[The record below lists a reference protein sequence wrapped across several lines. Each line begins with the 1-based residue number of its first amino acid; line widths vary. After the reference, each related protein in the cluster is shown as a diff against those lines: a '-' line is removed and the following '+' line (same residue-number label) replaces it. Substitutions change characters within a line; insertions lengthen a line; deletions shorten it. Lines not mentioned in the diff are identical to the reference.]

1 MTLAVGAKVIYPNQ
15 GVCLVDSIVQKE
27 IGGQPINFYQ
37 LALLDESG
45 GELFVPVEKAQASGL
60 RQLLSETEL
69 PQLLNHFKQSVGT
82 ANGTAKDWKQRANE
96 NSKRLASGSAFDLAD
111 VVESLTV
118 LSHTKELSF
127 REGQMLEKARKLLVS
142 EIAEVISKPKSAA
155 EELINEALKKCS
167 VASA

>member
-1 MTLAVGAKVIYPNQ
+1 MTLMVRSKVIYPNQ
-15 GVCLVDSIVQKE
+15 GLCLIDSIVQKE
-27 IGGQPINFYQ
+27 IGGQVINFYQ

-45 GELFVPVEKAQASGL
+45 GELFVPVEKAHASGL
-60 RQLLSETEL
+60 RQLLSEAEL
-69 PQLLNHFKQSVGT
+69 QQLLNRFKQPS
-82 ANGTAKDWKQRANE
+82 NESKDWKQRANE
-96 NSKRLASGSAFDLAD
+96 NSKRLASGSAFDLAE

-127 REGQMLEKARKLLVS
+127 REGQMLEKARKLLIS

-155 EELINEALKKCS
+155 EELIHEALQKRS

>member
-15 GVCLVDSIVQKE
+15 GVCLIGSIVQKE

-45 GELFVPVEKAQASGL
+45 GELFVPLEKAQASGL

-69 PQLLNHFKQSVGT
+69 PQLLNHFKQSI
-82 ANGTAKDWKQRANE
+82 GTAKDWKQRANE

-111 VVESLTV
+111 VVESLTA

-127 REGQMLEKARKLLVS
+127 REGQMLEKARKLLIS
-142 EIAEVISKPKSAA
+142 EIAEIISKPKSAA
-155 EELINEALKKCS
+155 EELINEALKKHS
-167 VASA
+167 LAGA

>member
-15 GVCLVDSIVQKE
+15 GLCLIDSIVQKE
-27 IGGQPINFYQ
+27 IGGQSINFYQ

-60 RQLLSETEL
+60 RQVLSEAEL
-69 PQLLNHFKQSVGT
+69 QQLLNRFKQPTS
-82 ANGTAKDWKQRANE
+82 AAKDWKQRANE
-96 NSKRLASGSAFDLAD
+96 NSKRLASGSAFDLAE

-155 EELINEALKKCS
+155 EELINEALQKRS
-167 VASA
+167 VVSA

>member
-1 MTLAVGAKVIYPNQ
+1 MSLTVGTKVIYPSQ
-15 GVCLVDSIVQKE
+15 GPCLIGSIVQKE
-27 IGGQPINFYQ
+27 IGGNAVSFYQ

-60 RQLLSETEL
+60 RQLLSEAEL
-69 PQLLNHFKQSVGT
+69 SQLLSRFKQPVGSS
-82 ANGTAKDWKQRANE
+82 KDWKQRANE
-96 NSKRLASGSAFDLAD
+96 NSKRLASGSAFDLAE
-111 VVESLTV
+111 VVESLTE
-118 LSHTKELSF
+118 LSNTKELSF

-155 EELINEALKKCS
+155 EELINEALKKRS